1 MTLYEICVE
10 IGQVEEG
17 LMYGQISFEYDKLM
31 CAMKPGHPAELLDD
45 VLSII
50 GWDVF
55 AGKEVSIDRVEETR
69 KELKRFR
76 SAFKVK
82 ELAAPIKHLGEY
94 IKEQNKQ
101 ENTDK

>member
-1 MTLYEICVE
+1 MTLYEICEE
-10 IGQVEEG
+10 IGQIEEG
-17 LMYGQISFEYDKLM
+17 LMYGQIAFEYDKLM

-82 ELAAPIKHLGEY
+82 ELAKPIKELEQY
-94 IKEQNKQ
+94 IANN
-101 ENTDK
+101 EN